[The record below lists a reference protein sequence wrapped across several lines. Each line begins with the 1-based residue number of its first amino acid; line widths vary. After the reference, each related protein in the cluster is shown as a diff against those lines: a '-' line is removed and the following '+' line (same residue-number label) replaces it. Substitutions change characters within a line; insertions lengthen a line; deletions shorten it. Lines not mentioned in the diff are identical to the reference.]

1 MKSRWTTGLLL
12 AAVVAVWGV
21 VAWRIIA
28 PARPAAPDVRPAT
41 DTPAAPQIVAE
52 TLRLDYA
59 DPFLKGAVRP
69 QAAAPRPV
77 VRRLPPAKKT
87 TAKPRERVRIVHLA
101 TVAAGGEALH
111 ILTIGKRQY
120 ELHEGDAADGWR
132 LAKVDRDSIYLE
144 REGTVCG
151 VKRCDE

>member
-1 MKSRWTTGLLL
+1 MKSRWTTYLLL

-52 TLRLDYA
+52 TLRLDYP
-59 DPFLKGAVRP
+59 DPFLKGA
-69 QAAAPRPV
+69 AAPTPAAQSV
-77 VRRLPPAKKT
+77 VRRLPPARKAEPKR
-87 TAKPRERVRIVHLA
+87 RERVPLVHLA
-101 TVAAGGEALH
+101 AVTAAGRTIH
-111 ILTIGKRQY
+111 ILTIGGRQY
-120 ELHEGDAADGWR
+120 ELSLRDTAAGFR
-132 LAKVDRDSIYLE
+132 LTGADRDSIYLE